1 MATVLGTLG
10 FLMGLTSV
18 WFTVEAVR
26 RIDRSGEGLIRPHL
40 RKIHTKITET
50 NTRISRLE
58 SRLERTE
65 ERMLSMFIDERK
77 ARDLMAQTDAIRRGA
92 ADVRQS
98 FQPTSSYNA

>member
-1 MATVLGTLG
+1 MGTVLGTLG
-10 FLMGLTSV
+10 FLMGLTAL
-18 WFTVEAVR
+18 WFAAEAVR
-26 RIDRSGEGLIRPHL
+26 RVDKNGEGLIRPHL
-40 RKIHTKITET
+40 RKIHAKITET

-58 SRLERTE
+58 NRLERTE
-65 ERMLSMFIDERK
+65 ARMLSMFIEERK